1 MPLQWR
7 LLFLD
12 RSGSP
17 MSYRYQ
23 MSSISFGGPLTPIV
37 KRIIIACAS
46 VFVVQLIAG
55 GPITEYFSL
64 TPRLVLEKF
73 YFWQLLTYM
82 FLHGGIFHLLFNM
95 LALFMFGCEM
105 ERYWG
110 SQRFLRYYLITGVG
124 AGLCVFLT
132 PTAYSFPTLGASGAI
147 YGVLLAYGMTFP
159 DRIIYMYMIFPL
171 PAKYFVMIIGGI
183 AFLSSLSSGNSGVSN
198 IAHLGGMAFGY
209 LYLKRK
215 SGHLL
220 QPIRDAYYQWKLRRA
235 KKKFMVY
242 LNKKEK
248 DRDKNEMIH

>member
-1 MPLQWR
+1 MN
-7 LLFLD
+7 
-12 RSGSP
+12 
-17 MSYRYQ
+17 YRYRA
-23 MSSISFGGPLTPIV
+23 STISFGGPLTPVV
-37 KRIIIACAS
+37 KKIIIACVS

-55 GPITEYFSL
+55 RPIIDYFSL
-64 TPRLVLEKF
+64 IPLRLLRDF

-82 FLHGGIFHLLFNM
+82 FLHGGIFHLVFNM

-110 SQRFLRYYLITGVG
+110 SQRFLRYYLITGIG

-132 PTAYSFPTLGASGAI
+132 PSAYSLPTLGASGAI
-147 YGVLLAYGMTFP
+147 YAVLLAYGLTFP
-159 DRIIYMYMIFPL
+159 NRIIYMYMIFPL

-183 AFLSSLSSGNSGVSN
+183 AFLSALSSGNSEVSN

-209 LYLKRK
+209 FYLKGKK
-215 SGHLL
+215 SGRLF
-220 QPIRDAYYQWKLRRA
+220 QPIKDAYLQWKFRRA

-248 DRDKNEMIH
+248 DSNKNEMIH

>member
-1 MPLQWR
+1 
-7 LLFLD
+7 
-12 RSGSP
+12 
-17 MSYRYQ
+17 

-37 KRIIIACAS
+37 KRIILACVS
-46 VFVVQLIAG
+46 VYVVQLIAG
-55 GPITEYFSL
+55 SPILYYFAL
-64 TPRLVLEKF
+64 TPLRVLRDF
-73 YFWQLLTYM
+73 YFWQLFSYM
-82 FLHGGIFHLLFNM
+82 FLHGGLFHLLFNM

-132 PTAYSFPTLGASGAI
+132 PSAYGVATLGASGAI
-147 YGVLLAYGMTFP
+147 YAVLLAYGLTFP

-183 AFLSSLSSGNSGVSN
+183 AFLSSLSAGNSGISN
-198 IAHLGGMAFGY
+198 IAHLGGMVFGY
-209 LYLKRK
+209 FYMRGLRRRKSVHLFQPIKDSYLK
-215 SGHLL
+215 
-220 QPIRDAYYQWKLRRA
+220 WKFNRA

-248 DRDKNEMIH
+248 GGDKNEMIH